1 MPVPVPTR
9 ISTSITARTLLV
21 SALLGAL
28 LSASFVLLVIA
39 VTDQRDAGRLAL
51 RSQQAIT
58 AGAQLEKSVNS
69 LETGLRGF
77 VASGKSE
84 SLAPYNAARRVYP
97 VELRKLR
104 AMVSGDPIEVQ
115 QVGKIS
121 EAIDDYISFWA
132 VPLLAIALDRPNAA
146 RAIIVNRNGRAR
158 VAQIRNAFN
167 ALFERERSVA
177 RARESRAEHRTNLA
191 RAMGIGGA
199 ILALAL
205 SLLVAIALRRFILRP
220 VEDVTRATE
229 AVAGGDLTVRVRS
242 PRRDELGRLGRAFNA
257 MTEQLQARTSDLERS
272 NRDLEDYA
280 AVASHDLQ
288 GPLATIGMHAELL
301 QRRLGKESGQEA
313 MLAERIV
320 TSSRSMTALVRALLA
335 YSRAG
340 SAQPRHERI
349 ALDEVVERAVDNL
362 AAPIAEAQADVGAE
376 PLPEVL
382 GDSAMLAQV
391 FQNLIGNAV
400 KFADGHTPVVRVRSE
415 PDGEHR
421 VRVSVEDEGIGIAP
435 DEAERIFRPF
445 HRLHGDDRYEGSGIG
460 LAICRR
466 VVEAHGGRIW
476 AEPRPGG
483 GTAFR
488 LTLPLAAG

>member
-1 MPVPVPTR
+1 VPTR

-28 LSASFVLLVIA
+28 LSASFVLLVVA

-58 AGAQLEKSVNS
+58 AGSELEKSVNS

-77 VASGKSE
+77 VASGKAE
-84 SLAPYNAARRVYP
+84 SLAPYDAALRVYP

-104 AMVSGDPIEVQ
+104 AMVGADRIEVQ
-115 QVGKIS
+115 QIGRIS
-121 EAIDDYISFWA
+121 EAIDDYLSLWA
-132 VPLLAIALDRPNAA
+132 VPLLAVARDRPNAA
-146 RAIIVNRNGRAR
+146 RAIIVNRNGRER

-167 ALFERERSVA
+167 ALFARERAVA
-177 RARESRAEHRTNLA
+177 RSRQTRAEHRTSLG

-199 ILALAL
+199 ILSLAL
-205 SLLVAIALRRFILRP
+205 SLLVALALRRFILRP

-257 MTEQLQARTSDLERS
+257 MTEQLQGRTADLERS

-301 QRRLGKESGQEA
+301 QRRLGEKSEQET

-320 TSSRSMTALVRALLA
+320 TSSRSMTALVRDLLA

-340 SAQPRHERI
+340 NAQPRHERI
-349 ALDEVVERAVDNL
+349 ALDDVVGRAVDNL
-362 AAPIAEAQADVGAE
+362 AAPIAEARADVGAE
-376 PLPEVL
+376 PLPVVV
-382 GDSAMLAQV
+382 GDPAMLGQV

-400 KFADGHTPVVRVRSE
+400 KFTDGGRPVVRVRCE
-415 PDGEHR
+415 PDGEQR
-421 VRVSVEDEGIGIAP
+421 VRVSIEDNGIGIAP
-435 DEAERIFRPF
+435 NEAERIFRPF
-445 HRLHGDDRYEGSGIG
+445 HRLHSQDRYEGSGIG

-476 AEPRPGG
+476 AEQRPEG

>member
-1 MPVPVPTR
+1 VPTS
-9 ISTSITARTLLV
+9 ITTSITARTLLV
-21 SALLGAL
+21 SALIGVL
-28 LSASFVLLVIA
+28 LSASFVLLVVA
-39 VTDQRDAGRLAL
+39 VNDQRDAGRLAL

-58 AGAQLEKSVNS
+58 AGTQLEKSVNS

-77 VASGKSE
+77 VASGKE
-84 SLAPYNAARRVYP
+84 LSLEPYNAARRAYP
-97 VELRKLR
+97 KELAKLR
-104 AMVSGDPIEVQ
+104 GMVGGDPIEVA
-115 QVGKIS
+115 QVKRIS
-121 EAIDDYISFWA
+121 DAIDDYLSLWA
-132 VPLLAIALDRPNAA
+132 VPLLGIAIDRPNAA
-146 RAIIVNRNGRAR
+146 RAIIVNRNGRQR
-158 VAQIRNAFN
+158 IEQIRTSFD
-167 ALFERERSVA
+167 ALYARERGIA
-177 RARESRAEHRTNLA
+177 HDRERRAEHRSRLG
-191 RAMGIGGA
+191 RALGIGGA
-199 ILALAL
+199 ILALGL
-205 SLLVAIALRRFILRP
+205 SVIVAVALRRFILRP

-242 PRRDELGRLGRAFNA
+242 PRQDELGRLGRAFNA
-257 MTEQLQARTSDLERS
+257 MTEQLQGRTAELERS

-301 QRRLGKESGQEA
+301 QRRLGTESEQEA

-320 TSSRSMTALVRALLA
+320 SSSRSMTALVRDLLA

-340 SAQPRHERI
+340 SAQPGHERV
-349 ALDEVVERAVDNL
+349 ALDDVVERAIENL
-362 AAPIAEAQADVGAE
+362 AAPIAEAGAQVGAE
-376 PLPEVL
+376 PLPEVM
-382 GDSAMLAQV
+382 GDGAMLAQV

-400 KFADGHTPVVRVRSE
+400 KFSDGGRPTVRVRAE

-421 VRVSVEDEGIGIAP
+421 VRVSVEDSGIGIAP
-435 DEAERIFRPF
+435 EEADRIFRPF
-445 HRLHGDDRYEGSGIG
+445 HRLHGEDRYEGSGIG

-476 AEPRPGG
+476 AEPRQEG

>member
-1 MPVPVPTR
+1 MPTR
-9 ISTSITARTLLV
+9 FSTSITARTLLV
-21 SALLGAL
+21 SALVGAL
-28 LSASFVLLVIA
+28 MSASFVLLVVA
-39 VTDQRDAGRLAL
+39 VNDQREAGRQAL

-58 AGAQLEKSVNS
+58 AGTQLEKSVNS

-77 VASGKSE
+77 VASGKQQ
-84 SLAPYNAARRVYP
+84 SLEPYVAARRAYP
-97 VELRKLR
+97 AELARLR
-104 AMVSGDPIEVQ
+104 RMVKGDPIELAQ
-115 QVGKIS
+115 LDRIS
-121 EAIDDYISFWA
+121 NAIDDYLSLWA
-132 VPLLAIALDRPNAA
+132 VPLLAIAIDRPNAA
-146 RAIIVNRNGRAR
+146 RAIIVNRNGVERI
-158 VAQIRNAFN
+158 AQIRSAFD
-167 ALFERERSVA
+167 ALYARERA
-177 RARESRAEHRTNLA
+177 IAKQRESRAEHRTNLG

-205 SLLVAIALRRFILRP
+205 SAIVALVLRRFILRP
-220 VEDVTRATE
+220 VEEVTRATE
-229 AVAGGDLTVRVRS
+229 AVAGGDMTVRVRS

-257 MTEQLQARTSDLERS
+257 MTEQLQGRTAELERS

-301 QRRLGKESGQEA
+301 QRRLGTEKEQEA

-320 TSSRSMTALVRALLA
+320 TSSRSMTALVRDLLA

-340 SAQPRHERI
+340 NAKPAHERV
-349 ALDEVVERAVDNL
+349 ALAEVVDRAIDNL
-362 AAPIAEAQADVGAE
+362 AAPIAEARADVGAD
-376 PLPEVL
+376 PLPDVV
-382 GDSAMLAQV
+382 GDRAMLAQV
-391 FQNLIGNAV
+391 FQNLIANAV
-400 KFADGHTPVVRVRSE
+400 KFCDGASPTVRVRAE

-421 VRVSVEDEGIGIAP
+421 VRVSVEDSGIGIAP
-435 DEAERIFRPF
+435 EEAERIFRPF
-445 HRLHGDDRYEGSGIG
+445 HRLHGEDRYEGSGIG

-476 AEPRPGG
+476 AEPRPEG

>member
-1 MPVPVPTR
+1 VPTR
-9 ISTSITARTLLV
+9 ITTSITARTLLV

-28 LSASFVLLVIA
+28 LSASFVLLVVA
-39 VTDQRDAGRLAL
+39 VNDQRDAGRLAL
-51 RSQQAIT
+51 RSQQALT

-77 VASGKSE
+77 VASGKNQ
-84 SLAPYNAARRVYP
+84 SLEPYNAARRIYP
-97 VELRKLR
+97 VQLRRLR
-104 AMVSGDPIEVQ
+104 ALAKGDPIENA
-115 QVGKIS
+115 QVNRIS
-121 EAIDDYISFWA
+121 GAIDDYLSLWA
-132 VPLLAIALDRPNAA
+132 VPLLAVALDRPNAA
-146 RAIIVNRNGRAR
+146 RAIIVNRNGRER
-158 VAQIRNAFN
+158 VAQIRAAFDALNA
-167 ALFERERSVA
+167 RERSVA
-177 RARESRAEHRTNLA
+177 RDRERSAERRTRLGRAL
-191 RAMGIGGA
+191 GIGGA
-199 ILALAL
+199 ILALGLTA
-205 SLLVAIALRRFILRP
+205 LVAFALRRFILRP

-257 MTEQLQARTSDLERS
+257 MTEQLQGRTSDLERS

-301 QRRLGKESGQEA
+301 QRRLGDAKEHEA

-320 TSSRSMTALVRALLA
+320 SSSRSMTALVRDLLA

-340 SAQPRHERI
+340 NAQPSHERV
-349 ALDEVVERAVDNL
+349 ALDDVVARAIDNL
-362 AAPIAEAQADVGAE
+362 AAPIAEADAKVGAD
-376 PLPEVL
+376 PLPDVM
-382 GDSAMLAQV
+382 GDGAMLAQV

-400 KFADGHTPVVRVRSE
+400 KFCDGCAPKVHVRAE
-415 PDGEHR
+415 PEGEHR
-421 VRVSVEDEGIGIAP
+421 VRISVEDEGIGIAP
-435 DEAERIFRPF
+435 DEADRIFRPF
-445 HRLHGDDRYEGSGIG
+445 HRLHGEDRYEGSGIG

-476 AEPRPGG
+476 AEPRPEG

-488 LTLPLAAG
+488 LTLPLASG

>member
-1 MPVPVPTR
+1 VPTR

-28 LSASFVLLVIA
+28 LSASFVLLVVA

-69 LETGLRGF
+69 LETGVRGF
-77 VASGKSE
+77 VASGKE
-84 SLAPYNAARRVYP
+84 QSLEPYNAARRVYP
-97 VELRKLR
+97 VQLRRLR
-104 AMVSGDPIEVQ
+104 QIVAGDEREVA
-115 QVGKIS
+115 QVARIS
-121 EAIDDYISFWA
+121 EAIDDYLSLWA
-132 VPLLAIALDRPNAA
+132 VPLLAVALDRPAAA
-146 RAIIVNRNGRAR
+146 RANIVNRNGRER
-158 VAQIRNAFN
+158 VAQIRTAFD
-167 ALFERERSVA
+167 ALFERERAVA
-177 RARESRAEHRTNLA
+177 HARERRAEHRTKLG
-191 RAMGIGGA
+191 RALGIGGA

-229 AVAGGDLTVRVRS
+229 AVAAGDLTVRVRS
-242 PRRDELGRLGRAFNA
+242 PRQDELGRLGRAFNA
-257 MTEQLQARTSDLERS
+257 MTEQLQGRTSDLERS

-301 QRRLGKESGQEA
+301 QRRLGDAKEQET

-320 TSSRSMTALVRALLA
+320 TSSRSMTALVRGLLA

-340 SAQPRHERI
+340 SAQPAHERI
-349 ALDEVVERAVDNL
+349 DLADVVSRAVDNL
-362 AAPIAEAQADVGAE
+362 AAPIAEAKADVRAE
-376 PLPEVL
+376 PLPEVM
-382 GDSAMLAQV
+382 GDGGMLAQV

-400 KFADGHTPVVRVRSE
+400 KFSDGGTPVVRVRSE

-421 VRVSVEDEGIGIAP
+421 VRISVEDDGIGIAP
-435 DEAERIFRPF
+435 EHADRIFRPF

-476 AEPRPGG
+476 AEPRPEG

-488 LTLPLAAG
+488 LTLPLAPG

>member
-1 MPVPVPTR
+1 VPTR

-28 LSASFVLLVIA
+28 LSASFVVLVVA
-39 VTDQRDAGRLAL
+39 VDDQRDAGRLAL

-77 VASGKSE
+77 VASGKDQ
-84 SLAPYNAARRVYP
+84 SLAPYNAARRIYP
-97 VELRKLR
+97 RQLRRLR
-104 AMVSGDPIEVQ
+104 AMINGDPAEVA
-115 QVGKIS
+115 QVARIS
-121 EAIDDYISFWA
+121 DAIDDYLSLWA
-132 VPLLAIALDRPNAA
+132 VPLLAIAVDRPQAA
-146 RAIIVNRNGRAR
+146 RAIIVNRNGRER
-158 VAQIRNAFN
+158 VAQIRTAFD
-167 ALFERERSVA
+167 ALFARERSVA
-177 RARESRAEHRTNLA
+177 HERERRAERRTKLG
-191 RAMGIGGA
+191 RALGIGGA

-205 SLLVAIALRRFILRP
+205 SALVAFALRRFILRP

-257 MTEQLQARTSDLERS
+257 MTEQLQGRTADLERS

-301 QRRLGKESGQEA
+301 QRRLGDEKEQEA

-320 TSSRSMTALVRALLA
+320 SSSRSMTALVRDLLA

-340 SAQPRHERI
+340 SAQPSHERV
-349 ALDEVVERAVDNL
+349 ALDEVVRRAIENL
-362 AAPIAEAQADVGAE
+362 AAPIAEADAHVGAD
-376 PLPEVL
+376 PLPEVM
-382 GDSAMLAQV
+382 GDGAMLGQV
-391 FQNLIGNAV
+391 FQNLIANAV
-400 KFADGHTPVVRVRSE
+400 KFSDGGRPPTVRVRAE
-415 PDGEHR
+415 PEGEHR

-435 DEAERIFRPF
+435 EEAERIFRPF
-445 HRLHGDDRYEGSGIG
+445 HRLHGEDRYEGSGIG

-476 AEPRPGG
+476 AEPRSER

-488 LTLPLAAG
+488 LTLPLAVR

>member
-1 MPVPVPTR
+1 VPTR

-28 LSASFVLLVIA
+28 LSASFVLLVVA
-39 VTDQRDAGRLAL
+39 VNDQRDAGRLAL

-77 VASGKSE
+77 VASGKDQ
-84 SLAPYNAARRVYP
+84 SLEPYNAARRIYP
-97 VELRKLR
+97 RQLRRLR
-104 AMVSGDPIEVQ
+104 AMVKGDRVEDA
-115 QVGKIS
+115 QVARIS
-121 EAIDDYISFWA
+121 DAIDDYLSLWA
-132 VPLLAIALDRPNAA
+132 VPLLGIALDRPEAA
-146 RAIIVNRNGRAR
+146 RAIIVNRNGRER
-158 VAQIRNAFN
+158 VAQIRTAFD
-167 ALFERERSVA
+167 ALFARERSVA
-177 RARESRAEHRTNLA
+177 HERERRAERRTKLG
-191 RAMGIGGA
+191 RALGIGGA
-199 ILALAL
+199 ILALGL
-205 SLLVAIALRRFILRP
+205 SALVAFALRRFILRP

-257 MTEQLQARTSDLERS
+257 MTEQLQGRTADLQRS

-301 QRRLGKESGQEA
+301 QRRLGDQKEQEA

-320 TSSRSMTALVRALLA
+320 ASSRSMTALVRDLLA

-340 SAQPRHERI
+340 SAKPGHERV
-349 ALDEVVERAVDNL
+349 ALDDVVRRAIDNL
-362 AAPIAEAQADVGAE
+362 AAPIAEANAQVGADQ
-376 PLPEVL
+376 LPEVM
-382 GDSAMLAQV
+382 GDGAMLAQV
-391 FQNLIGNAV
+391 FQNLIANAV
-400 KFADGHTPVVRVRSE
+400 KFADGHAPVVRVRAE

-435 DEAERIFRPF
+435 EEADRIFRPF
-445 HRLHGDDRYEGSGIG
+445 HRLHGEDRYEGSGIG

-476 AEPRPGG
+476 AEPRPEG

-488 LTLPLAAG
+488 LTLPLAVR

>member
-1 MPVPVPTR
+1 VPTR

-28 LSASFVLLVIA
+28 LSASFVLLVVA
-39 VTDQRDAGRLAL
+39 VNDQRDAGRLAL
-51 RSQQAIT
+51 SSQQAIT
-58 AGAQLEKSVNS
+58 AGAQLETSVNS

-77 VASGKSE
+77 VASGKPE
-84 SLAPYNAARRVYP
+84 SLAPYNAGRRIYP
-97 VELRKLR
+97 GQLRHLR
-104 AMVSGDPIEVQ
+104 GMVGNDPIEIG
-115 QVGKIS
+115 QVKRIS
-121 EAIDDYISFWA
+121 DAIGDYISFWA
-132 VPLLAIALDRPNAA
+132 LPLLAIARDRPDAA
-146 RAIIVNRNGRAR
+146 RAIIVNRNGRQR
-158 VAQIRNAFN
+158 IAQIRNSFN
-167 ALFERERSVA
+167 ALYARERSVA
-177 RARESRAEHRTNLA
+177 HQRERRAEHRTKLG
-191 RAMGIGGA
+191 RTLGIGGA
-199 ILALAL
+199 ILALGLSAIVAL
-205 SLLVAIALRRFILRP
+205 ALRRFILRP

-242 PRRDELGRLGRAFNA
+242 PRQDELGRLGRAFNA
-257 MTEQLQARTSDLERS
+257 MTEQLQGRTADLQRS

-301 QRRLGKESGQEA
+301 QRRLGTEKEQEA

-320 TSSRSMTALVRALLA
+320 TSSRSMTALVRGLLA

-340 SAQPRHERI
+340 NAKPRYERV
-349 ALDEVVERAVDNL
+349 ALDDVVTRAIDNL
-362 AAPIAEAQADVGAE
+362 AAPIAEADANVGSE
-376 PLPEVL
+376 PLPDVM
-382 GDSAMLAQV
+382 GDGSMLAQV

-400 KFADGHTPVVRVRSE
+400 KFSDGSRPVVRVRAE
-415 PDGEHR
+415 PEGEHR
-421 VRVSVEDEGIGIAP
+421 VRVSVEDSGIGIASA
-435 DEAERIFRPF
+435 EADRIFRPF
-445 HRLHGDDRYEGSGIG
+445 HRLHGEDRYEGSGIG

-476 AEPRPGG
+476 AEARPEG

>member
-1 MPVPVPTR
+1 VPTR

-39 VTDQRDAGRLAL
+39 IGDQRDAGRLAL

-58 AGAQLEKSVNS
+58 AGAQLENSVNS

-77 VASGKSE
+77 VASEKSE

-97 VELRKLR
+97 VQLRTLR
-104 AMVSGDPIEVQ
+104 AMVGGDPMEVQ
-115 QVGKIS
+115 QVGRIS
-121 EAIDDYISFWA
+121 AAIDDYISFWA
-132 VPLLAIALDRPNAA
+132 VPLLAIARDRPNAA

-158 VAQIRNAFN
+158 VAQIRTAFD
-167 ALFERERSVA
+167 ALFQRERSVA
-177 RARESRAEHRTNLA
+177 HARESRAEHRTTLA
-191 RAMGIGGA
+191 QAMGIGGA

-257 MTEQLQARTSDLERS
+257 MTEQLQGRTEDLERS

-349 ALDEVVERAVDNL
+349 ALDEVVERAMDNL

-376 PLPEVL
+376 SLPEVL
-382 GDSAMLAQV
+382 GDPAMLAQV

-400 KFADGHTPVVRVRSE
+400 KFSDGHNPVVRVRAE
-415 PDGEHR
+415 PDGERR
-421 VRVSVEDEGIGIAP
+421 VRVSVEDEGIGIAQQ
-435 DEAERIFRPF
+435 EAERIFRPF
-445 HRLHGDDRYEGSGIG
+445 HRLHSEDRYEGSGIG

-476 AEPRPGG
+476 AEPLPGG

-488 LTLPLAAG
+488 LTLPLASG

>member
-1 MPVPVPTR
+1 
-9 ISTSITARTLLV
+9 
-21 SALLGAL
+21 
-28 LSASFVLLVIA
+28 
-39 VTDQRDAGRLAL
+39 
-51 RSQQAIT
+51 
-58 AGAQLEKSVNS
+58 
-69 LETGLRGF
+69 
-77 VASGKSE
+77 
-84 SLAPYNAARRVYP
+84 
-97 VELRKLR
+97 
-104 AMVSGDPIEVQ
+104 
-115 QVGKIS
+115 
-121 EAIDDYISFWA
+121 
-132 VPLLAIALDRPNAA
+132 
-146 RAIIVNRNGRAR
+146 
-158 VAQIRNAFN
+158 
-167 ALFERERSVA
+167 
-177 RARESRAEHRTNLA
+177 
-191 RAMGIGGA
+191 
-199 ILALAL
+199 
-205 SLLVAIALRRFILRP
+205 
-220 VEDVTRATE
+220 
-229 AVAGGDLTVRVRS
+229 
-242 PRRDELGRLGRAFNA
+242 
-257 MTEQLQARTSDLERS
+257 MTEQLQGRTSDLERS

-301 QRRLGKESGQEA
+301 QRRLGRESEQEA

-349 ALDEVVERAVDNL
+349 ALDEVVERAVENL

-376 PLPEVL
+376 PLPAVV
-382 GDSAMLAQV
+382 GDPAMLAQV

-400 KFADGHTPVVRVRSE
+400 KFSNDHTPVVRVRSE
-415 PDGEHR
+415 PDGDHR

-435 DEAERIFRPF
+435 QEADRIFRPF

-476 AEPRPGG
+476 AEPRPEG